1 MKSHCCDLQAVVTSG
16 YDRWKVSGRT
26 QCAAPYSC
34 CQVNLSGHSG
44 PIRLPIAT
52 NLRYDVTRGLQIR
65 PITFTSLDRY
75 LYRLHTVGIAPSC
88 IQIDDVTPQVCWT
101 LLGDTHS
108 VVEKCRRWHAQFDVC
123 LVSNNQNETH
133 HRDTM
138 AYSSTKGGK
147 VLLMCHTAAKTQ
159 CDSEPVNQ
167 LSKLSFWP
175 RCIYGFHVYSP
186 IQPTGPTAHW
196 SYGSMSIVIQ
206 PTGPTAH
213 CLVLQPIGPTAHWS
227 YH

>member
-1 MKSHCCDLQAVVTSG
+1 M
-16 YDRWKVSGRT
+16 
-26 QCAAPYSC
+26 
-34 CQVNLSGHSG
+34 
-44 PIRLPIAT
+44 
-52 NLRYDVTRGLQIR
+52 
-65 PITFTSLDRY
+65 
-75 LYRLHTVGIAPSC
+75 
-88 IQIDDVTPQVCWT
+88 
-101 LLGDTHS
+101 
-108 VVEKCRRWHAQFDVC
+108 VEKCRRWHAQFDVC

-186 IQPTGPTAHW
+186 TAHWSYSPLVLQPTGPTIRHLQY
-196 SYGSMSIVIQ
+196 SVLFQYYLNMKMYLIHMKLIKLGIQ
-206 PTGPTAH
+206 GRYYKVNQSGK
-213 CLVLQPIGPTAHWS
+213 LGYFIII
-227 YH
+227 